1 MKMSHQKGQTDCV
14 FCKIATGEIPAKIIY
29 RDDEVFA
36 FPDINPITP
45 VHILVVSVKHITAL
59 ADMPDEETPLV
70 GKMVRAANQI
80 AKEQGI
86 VKSGY
91 RLTIN
96 SGADA
101 GQLVPHL
108 HIHLMGGRRLDWKH

>member
-1 MKMSHQKGQTDCV
+1 MNSKAGKSDCV
-14 FCKIATGEIPAKIIY
+14 FCKIASSEIPAKIVY

-45 VHILVVSVKHITAL
+45 VHILVVSVKHIASL

-86 VKSGY
+86 TKKGY

-96 SGADA
+96 TGTDA